1 MDNCNVTAMT
11 QTDGTGLTSGSWFP
25 IGTTLQEFTV
35 VDEAGNMFSCSFNVI
50 VEDNEAP
57 LITDCPSDITVYS
70 TANTCDVLVN
80 FGTPVI
86 SDNCSGATYTATHF
100 SGQYFPV
107 GMTNVAYTAID
118 NSGNTASCSFNIEV
132 IDTISPVVP
141 TLASVQGGC
150 EVTLDAPVATDNCSG
165 EIVGT
170 TTTVFPVTAT
180 GITAVRWTF
189 TDANGNTS
197 SVDQYISIDGVVDAT
212 VSYANDITLISNN
225 TTPGATYQWIDC
237 STGLPLAGAN
247 DISYVAPINGSYA
260 VEVTEPGCA
269 PVASICYTIDQ
280 VALADITYEDL
291 IIYPNPST
299 DGIFN
304 ITYEGTI
311 AKVEV
316 IDMLGRFITV
326 PMAYDNKYVDASELA
341 TGKYMLRVYTAHQ
354 VIVKEVIIISK

>member
-35 VDEAGNMFSCSFNVI
+35 VDEAGNTFSCSFTVT

-80 FGTPVI
+80 YGTPVI
-86 SDNCSGATYTATHF
+86 SDNCSGTTYTATHF
-100 SGQYFPV
+100 SGQMFPV
-107 GMTNVAYTAID
+107 GMTTVTYTAID

-132 IDTISPVVP
+132 IDNISPVVP
-141 TLASVQGGC
+141 VLASVQGGC
-150 EVTLDAPVATDNCSG
+150 EVTLDTPVATDNCSG
-165 EIVGT
+165 EIMGT
-170 TTTVFPVTAT
+170 TTTVFPVTAI
-180 GITAVRWTF
+180 GITAVTWTF

-237 STGLPLAGAN
+237 NTGLPLAGAN
-247 DISYVAPINGSYA
+247 DISYTAPVNGTYA

-269 PVASICYTIDQ
+269 PVTSICYTIDR
-280 VALADITYEDL
+280 VALADITIEDL

-299 DGIFN
+299 DGIFT
-304 ITYEGTI
+304 IKYEGTI
-311 AKVEV
+311 EKVEV

-326 PMAYDNKYVDASELA
+326 PMAYDNKYVDASEMA
-341 TGKYMLRVYTAHQ
+341 TGKYMLRIYTESS
-354 VIVKEVIIISK
+354 VVTKEVIIINK